1 MAKLRIVLDADV
13 LIHFAKAQRL
23 CMLPEIL
30 PEYDHI
36 VLNVVYGEIKSI
48 QRQLDNQIYFMK
60 NISIEQFTPQNEMML
75 EYARLRKTFGK
86 GESACMAYCKFTHNV
101 VGSSNLK
108 DIKDYCAQEGITY
121 LTTLDFLYY
130 AFQRN
135 KMSEEDCRLFILDVQ
150 ANGSILPMV
159 NITSY
164 LPNNPI

>member
-1 MAKLRIVLDADV
+1 MAKVRIVLDADV
-13 LIHFAKAQRL
+13 LLHFAKAQRL
-23 CMLPEIL
+23 SMLPEIL

-36 VLNVVYGEIKSI
+36 VLDVVYGEVKSI
-48 QRQLDNQIYFMK
+48 QRQLGNQIDLIK
-60 NISIEQFTPQNEMML
+60 NISMEQFNPRNDMMV

-108 DIKDYCAQEGITY
+108 DIKAYCLKEGIIY

-130 AFQRN
+130 AFRWH
-135 KMSEEDCRLFILDVQ
+135 KMSEEDCRQFIIDVQ

-159 NITSY
+159 DITSY
-164 LPNNPI
+164 IPNNPI

>member
-1 MAKLRIVLDADV
+1 
-13 LIHFAKAQRL
+13 
-23 CMLPEIL
+23 
-30 PEYDHI
+30 
-36 VLNVVYGEIKSI
+36 
-48 QRQLDNQIYFMK
+48 
-60 NISIEQFTPQNEMML
+60 
-75 EYARLRKTFGK
+75 
-86 GESACMAYCKFTHNV
+86 MAYCKFTHNV

-135 KMSEEDCRLFILDVQ
+135 KMSEEDCRQFILDVQ

-159 NITSY
+159 DITSY

>member
-1 MAKLRIVLDADV
+1 MAKVRIVLDADV
-13 LIHFAKAQRL
+13 LLHFAKAQRL
-23 CMLPEIL
+23 SMLPEIL

-36 VLNVVYGEIKSI
+36 VLDVVYGEVKSI
-48 QRQLDNQIYFMK
+48 QRQLGNQIDLIK
-60 NISIEQFTPQNEMML
+60 NISLEQFNPRNDMMV

-108 DIKDYCAQEGITY
+108 DIKAYCLKEGIIY

-130 AFQRN
+130 AFRRH
-135 KMSEEDCRLFILDVQ
+135 KMSEEDCRQFIIDVQ

-159 NITSY
+159 DITSY
-164 LPNNPI
+164 IPNNPI

>member
-1 MAKLRIVLDADV
+1 MAKVRIVLDADV
-13 LIHFAKAQRL
+13 LLHFAKAQRL
-23 CMLPEIL
+23 SMLPEIL

-36 VLNVVYGEIKSI
+36 VLDVVYGEVKSI
-48 QRQLDNQIYFMK
+48 QRQLGNQIDLIK
-60 NISIEQFTPQNEMML
+60 NISMEQFNPRNDMMV

-108 DIKDYCAQEGITY
+108 DIKAYCLKEGIIY

-130 AFQRN
+130 AFRRH
-135 KMSEEDCRLFILDVQ
+135 KMSEEDCRQFIIDVQ

-159 NITSY
+159 DITSY
-164 LPNNPI
+164 IPNNPI